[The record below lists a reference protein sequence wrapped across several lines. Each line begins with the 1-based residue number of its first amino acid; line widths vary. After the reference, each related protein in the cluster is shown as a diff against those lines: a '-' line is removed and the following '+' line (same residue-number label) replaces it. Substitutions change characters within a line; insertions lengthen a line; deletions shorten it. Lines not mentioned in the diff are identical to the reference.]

1 MTATGPTLISSVQ
14 RALHLLDAVSG
25 RDRPVSAKALARET
39 ELALPTAYH
48 LLRTLV
54 HEGYLDRLDGGYILG
69 SRAGG
74 LGRTAVATT
83 WRTRSTLTALSVEL
97 SGATYLAVFGDGEI
111 ELVDI
116 VDSPAHPRTDLW
128 VGLHSAGHATA
139 LGKAILTVL
148 PEDLREDYLSRHEL
162 ADLTP
167 HTVTDRQVLRRLL
180 TTGRAIAQ
188 DSGLAV
194 DCGEYQVGVACI
206 SAAIRTAHGAA
217 AVAVSAPLSRRQ
229 NLLDSADV
237 LRRSVNR
244 IGLALATP

>member
-1 MTATGPTLISSVQ
+1 MAATGPTLISSVQ
-14 RALHLLDAVSG
+14 RALHLLDAVG
-25 RDRPVSAKALARET
+25 RRDRPASAKALAREAG
-39 ELALPTAYH
+39 LALPTTYH

-54 HEGYLDRLDGGYILG
+54 HEGYLERVDGAYVLG

-74 LGRTAVATT
+74 LGRRAEART
-83 WRTRSTLTALSVEL
+83 WRTRSTLSALSDEL
-97 SGATYLAVFGDGEI
+97 SGATYLAVYRDGEI

-167 HTVTDRQVLRRLL
+167 HTVTDLRVLRRLL
-180 TTGRAIAQ
+180 V
-188 DSGLAV
+188 DEDGLAV
-194 DCGEYQVGVACI
+194 DSAEYHLGVTCV
-206 SAAIRTAHGAA
+206 SAAVRTADGAA
-217 AVAVSAPLSRRQ
+217 AVAVSAPLARQ
-229 NLLDSADV
+229 RTLVESADV
-237 LRRSVNR
+237 VRRSANR
-244 IGLALATP
+244 IG

>member
-1 MTATGPTLISSVQ
+1 MISSVQ
-14 RALHLLDAVSG
+14 RALHLLDAVSR

-39 ELALPTAYH
+39 ELALPTTYH

-74 LGRTAVATT
+74 LGLTTKTPT
-83 WRTRSTLTALSVEL
+83 WRTRSTLTALSAEL
-97 SGATYLAVFGDGEI
+97 SGATYLAVYREGEI

-128 VGLHSAGHATA
+128 VGLHAAGHATA

-148 PEDLREDYLSRHEL
+148 PVDLREDYLSRHEL

-167 HTVTDRQVLRRLL
+167 HTVTDRKVLRRLL
-180 TTGRAIAQ
+180 AG
-188 DSGLAV
+188 DPGLAV
-194 DCGEYQVGVACI
+194 DSGEYRLGVACV
-206 SAAIRTAHGAA
+206 SAAIRTANGAA
-217 AVAVSAPLSRRQ
+217 AVAVSAPLCRQ
-229 NLLDSADV
+229 QDLVDSADV
-237 LRRSVNR
+237 LRRSANR
-244 IGLALATP
+244 IGLALAAR